1 MGIVTYTA
9 QSGRVQILND
19 VAAGADQLGGAL
31 AMLGEVY
38 EQLDNHSADL
48 MEEQLFRPLQ
58 AAYGQLKRTH
68 AEFAARH
75 GLDQHEFAA
84 PTVRLPEAARAGIE
98 HAVDAVR
105 SADDTLASLQDS
117 MLPVDVGDQQL
128 RAGLAGARTLLG
140 PFPAHAAALI
150 RTLGR

>member
-1 MGIVTYTA
+1 MSNVTYTA

-19 VAAGADQLGGAL
+19 VATSADQLGAAL

-38 EQLDNHSADL
+38 ERLDDHNAEL

-68 AEFAARH
+68 AEFATGH
-75 GLDQHEFAA
+75 GLDRYEFAA

-117 MLPVDVGDQQL
+117 MLPVDVGDQEL
-128 RAGLAGARTLLG
+128 RAGLSRARTLLG
-140 PFPAHAAALI
+140 PFPGQAAALI